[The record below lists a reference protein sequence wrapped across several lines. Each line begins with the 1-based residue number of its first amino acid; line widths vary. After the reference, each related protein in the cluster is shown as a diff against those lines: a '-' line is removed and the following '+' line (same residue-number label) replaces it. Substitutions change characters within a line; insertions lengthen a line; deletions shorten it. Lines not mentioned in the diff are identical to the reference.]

1 MKPVYFKTAAEFR
14 AWLAGHHGTATELW
28 VGFYKKDSGLKGIS
42 YTEAVD
48 EALCFGWIDGLKKRV
63 DERSYTHRFSPRRA
77 RSVWSRA
84 NLRRFEALRKA
95 GRVTPAGEQAFAV
108 RDPKRS
114 GLYSFE
120 NRPRRLDP
128 SGESRFRANP
138 KAWDFF
144 RAQPPGYQRTAIWW
158 AMSAKKEETRAR
170 RLTRLI
176 TDSDHG
182 RRLAVVAGKAGKPV

>member
-1 MKPVYFKTAAEFR
+1 MNPVYFKTATEFR
-14 AWLAGHHGTATELW
+14 AWLTEHHGTAKELW

-48 EALCFGWIDGLKKRV
+48 EALCFGWIDGVKKRV
-63 DERSYTHRFSPRRA
+63 DERSYTHRFSPRRP

-84 NLRRFEALRKA
+84 NFRRVETLRKL
-95 GRVTPAGEQAFAV
+95 GRMTPAGEQAFAA

-114 GLYSFE
+114 GVYSFE

-128 SGESRFRANP
+128 PGENQFRAHP

-144 RAQPPGYQRTAIWW
+144 RAQPPGYQRTAVWW
-158 AMSAKKEETRAR
+158 VLSAKKEETRTR
-170 RLTRLI
+170 RLTQLI
-176 TDSDHG
+176 TDSEHGG
-182 RRLAVVAGKAGKPV
+182 RRALVGGKAGKQV